1 MAKQNEVNK
10 SQSIRDYLK
19 AHPKARNQEV
29 VDALAKQGIGVTP
42 NYVNNIKT
50 THNKRRRAMRK
61 VAAAGG
67 IGIPEVKAA
76 LAFLKVTGSVAA
88 ANQALKVAQEIRAIV

>member
-1 MAKQNEVNK
+1 MARQNDVNK
-10 SQSIRDYLK
+10 SQAIRDYLK
-19 AHPKARNQEV
+19 SSPKARNQEV

-50 THNKRRRAMRK
+50 AHNKRRRAMRN
-61 VAAAGG
+61 VAAKGG

-76 LAFLKVTGSVAA
+76 LAFLKVTGSVAVA
-88 ANQALKVAQEIRAIV
+88 TQALKIV